1 VRDINPPVASD
12 GQQQR
17 LLSPQL
23 TGLRRWRLI
32 PVIHTGE
39 GLNLSPPLHWDGAPP
54 GTGSYALVL
63 DDPDA
68 PPGPWVHW
76 VLFNIPASLQRLPAG
91 LERSPELPNGARH
104 GRCWGVSTFHRLGY
118 QGPQPPAGRAHRYR
132 FQLHALDGPLPLGP
146 GCSVLE
152 LRQAM
157 AGHQLGCTELT
168 GLYASAASGQ
178 PTDANVRQSAAH

>member
-1 VRDINPPVASD
+1 MASSNGSFHLGSPAFAD
-12 GQQQR
+12 GD
-17 LLSPQL
+17 
-23 TGLRRWRLI
+23 LI

-39 GLNLSPPLHWDGAPP
+39 GLNLSPPLQWGGAPA
-54 GTGSYALVL
+54 GTGSFALVL

-76 VLFNIPASLQRLPAG
+76 VLFNIPASLQHLPAG
-91 LERSPELPNGARH
+91 LERSPELANGARH

-132 FQLHALDGPLPLGP
+132 FQLHALDGPLALNP
-146 GCSVLE
+146 GCSAPE

-157 AGHQLGCTELT
+157 AGHVLGCAELT
-168 GLYASAASGQ
+168 GLYASAARHETSNRK
-178 PTDANVRQSAAH
+178 ARL